1 MSVSGMNFVNQSN
14 LSQSK
19 LNIKLSLSREQKR
32 PSAVVPLSVLILKVD
47 KTVAV
52 KTPPEA
58 PPVPVTH
65 RR

>member
-19 LNIKLSLSREQKR
+19 LNIKLREQKR

>member
-32 PSAVVPLSVLILKVD
+32 PSAVVPLSKVD